1 MPNHLLGSA
10 SHSGPPQDNWNERM
24 LIFYALRGRL
34 NIVTLTT
41 DARMVQV
48 ADILLHFLTESNWQ

>member
-1 MPNHLLGSA
+1 
-10 SHSGPPQDNWNERM
+10 M
-24 LIFYALRGRL
+24 LIFYALRGRI
-34 NIVTLTT
+34 NIVTFTT

>member
-1 MPNHLLGSA
+1 
-10 SHSGPPQDNWNERM
+10 M
-24 LIFYALRGRL
+24 LVFYALRGRL